1 MQNQLHRSQDFC
13 QGIYEDAETW
23 LNGDKTMKRKIDQE
37 LLRSFAAEAKSYL
50 PEILRG
56 IMDFRHDPNQVERLE
71 DSHRY
76 VHTIKGAAATVGLMP
91 LGELAVQL
99 DEAFENIAA
108 GRVLFSDQAVSTL
121 SQVVTMIGA
130 YLDRAVAGQADREA
144 VLAEASQL
152 LRRLSLGTGE
162 GVSASETQAATAHN
176 QPATEE
182 PPASPLDPELS
193 AELLEVFLPE
203 AEEHLRT
210 ISLALPAL
218 AGQPDNME
226 LLQTIRRSAHSLK
239 GSAGVVGFHEISR
252 LAHRMED
259 FLDLLYDGELSLT
272 PELLKLLFA
281 STDALEDL
289 ISGRSDQRA
298 LGSLYNSYEQLPGA
312 HRAETATAA
321 LSVAGKSAATNP
333 ATQSALAAMSQ
344 QRGQFVRVPIEQ
356 LDEVVKLVTELIIT
370 HASFEQNLTEFTHQ
384 LEELRSSSTRLGRV
398 STKMEMQYEASA
410 LGRGLALARPEAL
423 NGAANAANAANAV
436 DAAAS
441 LVTAQTHGFDD
452 LEFDRYTEFHLLLRG
467 LTEASNDVET
477 LDRELSMVRDHF
489 GAALTRQERL
499 SSEVQDK
506 VMRLRM
512 VPLSTLSP
520 RFMRTVRTVAGQ
532 SGKAVRLVLEGE
544 DTQLDMT
551 VIEGMADPLQHFL
564 RNAVD
569 HGIEAAPVRQAQGK
583 PPTGTVRLRAGYE
596 GTQIVIQISDDGAGI
611 DPERLRV
618 AAINGGYISPHDAAR
633 VPVED
638 LLSLIFLPGFS
649 TADQVS
655 EISGRGIGLDVAR
668 VAIHRLKGS
677 VKVDARPGDGAT
689 FTVRLPMTLAVM
701 GSLMV
706 KVSHETFAI
715 PLAGVQQILKIGP
728 DQIELIGK
736 DQVVRVGETI
746 YPLMSLA
753 RLLSLKRPE
762 ERAHDRRPVLLMN
775 IEGRQVAIA
784 VDETLSKR
792 EIVVKNMGNHLR
804 QVHGVTG
811 ATLTGNGSV
820 VLILNLVELVREA
833 FRPRTQLVAT
843 PAKRATTVSRRTLTV
858 LVVDDS
864 ISVRRVLSNLIESA
878 GWKPVLA
885 KDGLDAMEILP
896 QLPAPPDVVLL
907 DIEMPRMD
915 GYELIGALRKQKAY
929 EHTPIV
935 ILTSRAG
942 QKHREKAFELGATDY
957 VAKPYQDEALL
968 GLIRQLAHQ
977 STIRN

>member
-1 MQNQLHRSQDFC
+1 
-13 QGIYEDAETW
+13 
-23 LNGDKTMKRKIDQE
+23 MKRKIDQE

-71 DSHRY
+71 DSHHY
-76 VHTIKGAAATVGLMP
+76 VHTIKGAAAMIGLMS

-99 DEAFENIAA
+99 EEAFENIAA

-152 LRRLSLGTGE
+152 LRRLSLATGE
-162 GVSASETQAATAHN
+162 ARSASETQAAA
-176 QPATEE
+176 AESRAGE

-193 AELLEVFLPE
+193 AELLEIFLPE

-226 LLQTIRRSAHSLK
+226 LLQNIRRSAHSLK

-272 PELLKLLFA
+272 PELLKLLYA
-281 STDALEDL
+281 STDALEDMT
-289 ISGRSDQRA
+289 SGRSDQRA
-298 LGSLYNSYEQLPGA
+298 LGSLYNSYEQLLGA

-321 LSVAGKSAATNP
+321 PRPAAALSVAERGDP
-333 ATQSALAAMSQ
+333 ATQSALVAMSQ
-344 QRGQFVRVPIEQ
+344 QRSQFVRVPIGQ

-384 LEELRSSSTRLGRV
+384 LEELKSSATRLGRV
-398 STKMEMQYEASA
+398 STKMEVEYEASA
-410 LGRGLALARPEAL
+410 LGRGLALAPPEAL
-423 NGAANAANAANAV
+423 NGAANAPNAV
-436 DAAAS
+436 DAMNASRPAAS
-441 LVTAQTHGFDD
+441 RVTAQTHGFDD
-452 LEFDRYTEFHLLLRG
+452 LEFDRYTEFHLLLRS
-467 LTEASNDVET
+467 LTEVSNDVET
-477 LDRELSMVRDHF
+477 LDRELSVVRDHF

-512 VPLSTLSP
+512 VPLSTLSS

-532 SGKAVRLVLEGE
+532 SGKAVSLVLEGE
-544 DTQLDMT
+544 ETQLDMT

-569 HGIEAAPVRQAQGK
+569 HGIETAPVRQARDK

-775 IEGRQVAIA
+775 VEGRQAAIA

-820 VLILNLVELVREA
+820 VLILNLAELVREA
-833 FRPRTQLVAT
+833 FRPRTRLVAT

-915 GYELIGALRKQKAY
+915 GYELIGALRKQQAY

-957 VAKPYQDEALL
+957 VVKPYQDEALL